1 MYAPR
6 SAGAGAPGPRSLA
19 VSQIDATPA
28 DSRWMRRAL
37 QHAHRGIG
45 RTTPNPAVGAC
56 IVSSDGVVV
65 GQGAHERAGEP
76 HAEIHALDEA
86 GEAARGATLYCTLE
100 PCAHTGRTGPC
111 TERIIASG
119 ITRVVAAMEDPFPQ
133 VSGRGFAAL
142 RQRGIEVAVGVER
155 DAAIRLNQP
164 YLTTLREGRPF
175 VVLKAASSID
185 GRIAAAPG
193 ERTRVTSAAAGR
205 RAQYDRARID
215 AIGVGSETMLADDPL
230 LTVRE
235 VYRERPLARVVF
247 DRRLRTPASAR
258 VFSTVSD
265 GPVIIVTTAA
275 SLRQE
280 PARAAALE
288 RAGATLV
295 VPTEEGIAAAL
306 RELPGRGIQ
315 SLLLEG
321 GTALHGAAWDA
332 GVVDYV
338 QLYVAPIALG
348 PGGVPLAHRAFS
360 TDALFD
366 RTVEALGPDVIIEGY
381 VHRPH

>member
-1 MYAPR
+1 
-6 SAGAGAPGPRSLA
+6 
-19 VSQIDATPA
+19 
-28 DSRWMRRAL
+28 MRRAL
-37 QHAHRGIG
+37 QHARRGVG

-56 IVSSDGVVV
+56 IVTGDGIVI
-65 GQGAHERAGEP
+65 GQGAHERAGEA

-86 GEAARGATLYCTLE
+86 GDAARGATLYCTLE

-111 TERIIASG
+111 TERIIAAG
-119 ITRVVAAMEDPFPQ
+119 ISRVVAAMEDPFPR

-142 RQRGIEVAVGVER
+142 RHHGIEITVGVER
-155 DAAIRLNQP
+155 DEALRLNQP

-185 GRIAAAPG
+185 GRISAAPG
-193 ERTRVTSAAAGR
+193 ERTDVTSAAARR
-205 RAQYDRARID
+205 RAQYDRARVD
-215 AIGVGSETMLADDPL
+215 AIGIGSETMLVDDPL

-247 DRRLRTPASAR
+247 DRRLRTPPAAR
-258 VFSTVSD
+258 VFSTLAD
-265 GPVIIVTTAA
+265 GPVIILTSPVAV
-275 SLRQE
+275 RE
-280 PARAAALE
+280 DPVRMAALQ
-288 RAGATLV
+288 RAGATV
-295 VPTEEGIAAAL
+295 VAPAEAGLAAAL

-338 QLYVAPIALG
+338 QLYVAPIVLG
-348 PGGVPLAHRAFS
+348 PDGVALAHHAFS
-360 TDALFD
+360 TDELFE
-366 RTVEALGPDVIIEGY
+366 RTVDVLGPDLIIEGY